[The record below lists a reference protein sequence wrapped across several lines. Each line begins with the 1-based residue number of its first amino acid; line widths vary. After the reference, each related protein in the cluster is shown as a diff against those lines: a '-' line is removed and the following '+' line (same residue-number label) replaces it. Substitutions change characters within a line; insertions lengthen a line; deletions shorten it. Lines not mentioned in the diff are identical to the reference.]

1 MENDPALDVRLTP
14 DRGRGVFATRL
25 IRAGERLVALEGWQA
40 RSDELDDEWFAMQ
53 LGPDLWLC
61 SHGDSLDDCI
71 NHSCEPNAG
80 FVTGEPVLYA
90 LHDIG
95 PGEEIAWDY
104 STSLS
109 EAGWTL
115 DCLCGMPGC
124 RKIVRSWPEL
134 TPDERARLRPIAL
147 NYLRSM

>member
-1 MENDPALDVRLTP
+1 MESDPPLDVRQTP
-14 DRGRGVFATRL
+14 DRGRGVFATHP

-40 RSDELDDEWFAMQ
+40 RTDELDDEWFAMQ

-71 NHSCEPNAG
+71 NHSCAPNAG
-80 FVTGEPVLYA
+80 FTTGAPVLYA
-90 LHDIG
+90 LRDIA
-95 PGEEIAWDY
+95 PGEEITWDY

-115 DCLCGMPGC
+115 DCLCGTPGC
-124 RKIVRSWPEL
+124 RGIVRAWPEL
-134 TPDERARLRPIAL
+134 TADERDRLRPIAL
-147 NYLRSM
+147 DYLRTM